1 MNAITQVRFASDY
14 TVAAE
19 IEAIAWKLM
28 DGVIESNSDAM
39 QLASDYADDAA
50 AVCEDDCEA
59 PFGSISQNIIR
70 LVRQSLAVRI
80 KLEIAN
86 RDFTFE
92 AEYAARQRSK
102 RIDANGCGD
111 VPTW

>member
-1 MNAITQVRFASDY
+1 MNATTKIRYLTDY

-28 DGVIESNSDAM
+28 EGDIETGSDAM
-39 QLASDYADDAA
+39 QLAADYADVATDTY
-50 AVCEDDCEA
+50 EDEA
-59 PFGSISQNIIR
+59 GVSFGVTAQNIIR
-70 LVRQSLAVRI
+70 LVRQSLLARI
-80 KLEIAN
+80 KMEISN

-92 AEYAARQRSK
+92 VEYHNRQRSG

-111 VPTW
+111 IPTW